1 MLYCKSCRVWVA
13 GAHQRCPL
21 CGGNLSGKREEAP
34 SYPELPENRSFT
46 KRLIQIISG
55 DSPDRSHHMCRG
67 QPIGAY
73 RDLVVTVRCA
83 GLGLRMALGGGRHC
97 KKGEAAEQYRLAA
110 GSDLRGCLPVGL
122 AYRMER
128 LVS

>member
-55 DSPDRSHHMCRG
+55 AALTAAIICV
-67 QPIGAY
+67 AVNL
-73 RDLVVTVRCA
+73 LVPT
-83 GLGLRMALGGGRHC
+83 GFGGHCSLCWAWAADGFGRW
-97 KKGEAAEQYRLAA
+97 
-110 GSDLRGCLPVGL
+110 
-122 AYRMER
+122 
-128 LVS
+128 